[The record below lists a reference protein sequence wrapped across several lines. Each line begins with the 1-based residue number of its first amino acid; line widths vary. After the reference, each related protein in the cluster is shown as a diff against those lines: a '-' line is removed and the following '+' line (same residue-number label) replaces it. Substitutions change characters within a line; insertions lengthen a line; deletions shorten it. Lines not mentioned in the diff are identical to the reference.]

1 MLLLGDFEAKLG
13 IEDVCKLHFNE
24 HAKQKNYTQY
34 TKHTSNAAVHGAV
47 IVQSGASQEWHL
59 YFLTD
64 EKVWFF

>member
-1 MLLLGDFEAKLG
+1 MQPRDKRSTPFESLTRDFQ
-13 IEDVCKLHFNE
+13 H
-24 HAKQKNYTQY
+24 
-34 TKHTSNAAVHGAV
+34 SNAAVHGAV